1 MTLRNKQYKQ
11 VLIIRTLYL
20 GETPKVSEI
29 SSQFQKGI
37 KEEKDDSLWSRGVN
51 LWVGFLTAAVS
62 VRQNWQA
69 EQKHRITIVGLHIF
83 RSGKRSCAIWKA
95 STNQRFSGK

>member
-37 KEEKDDSLWSRGVN
+37 KEEKDDSL
-51 LWVGFLTAAVS
+51 
-62 VRQNWQA
+62 
-69 EQKHRITIVGLHIF
+69 
-83 RSGKRSCAIWKA
+83 
-95 STNQRFSGK
+95 